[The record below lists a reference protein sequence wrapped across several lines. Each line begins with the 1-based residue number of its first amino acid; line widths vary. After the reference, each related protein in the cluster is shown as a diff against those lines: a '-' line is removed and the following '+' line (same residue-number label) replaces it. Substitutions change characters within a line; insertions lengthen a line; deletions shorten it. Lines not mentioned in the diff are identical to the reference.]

1 MCAIGKR
8 TGSHKNEECKEASSA
23 ESVHSTES
31 DETTQSRLDREFIVN
46 DESDDNSGLDS
57 ESIDNIDY

>member
-8 TGSHKNEECKEASSA
+8 AGSHKDEERKEASSA
-23 ESVHSTES
+23 KSVHLTES
-31 DETTQSRLDREFIVN
+31 NETTQSRLDWDFIVN

-57 ESIDNIDY
+57 EYIDNIDY